1 MKRELGN
8 QRWNRKRTSYRPARE
23 TIRTELYDVAEL
35 ATDTE
40 ARRFVEEHHY
50 SGTYPAARFRFG
62 LFTRGK
68 LVGCAVFSHPCN
80 DRCLTS
86 VFNAPAHASVELGR
100 FVLLDEVPGNGE
112 TWFLA
117 RCFEVLRREHELI
130 GVVSFSDDC
139 PRETSAGETIF
150 AGHIGTIYQAA
161 NACYLGRGTARTLK
175 LLPDGRVFSDRTY
188 QKIRAGERG
197 WLYGARILQS
207 HGAEPIDQDATREDR
222 LAWLSHWTKHLTR
235 PLRHP
240 GSHKYAWPFEK
251 KGRRIRQFSLP
262 YPKRRRVSGVLQV
275 GKQLDLFKEA

>member
-1 MKRELGN
+1 MSN
-8 QRWNRKRTSYRPARE
+8 QRWNRKRASYRPAGE

-35 ATDTE
+35 AADTE

-62 LFTRGK
+62 LFTRGE

-86 VFNAPAHASVELGR
+86 VFSAPAHASVELGR
-100 FVLLDEVPGNGE
+100 FVLLDEVPGNDE
-112 TWFLA
+112 SWFLA
-117 RCFEVLRREHELI
+117 RCFELLRREHELV

-139 PRETSAGETIF
+139 PRETSAGEAVF
-150 AGHIGTIYQAA
+150 AGHIGTIFQAA
-161 NACYLGRGTARTLK
+161 NARYLGRGTPRTLK

-197 WLYGARILQS
+197 WQYGARILQS
-207 HGAEPIDQDATREDR
+207 YGADQIDQGATREER
-222 LAWLSHWTKHLTR
+222 LAWLSDWSKKLTR

-240 GSHKYAWPFEK
+240 GNHKYVWPFEK
-251 KGRRIRQFSLP
+251 RDRRILSFSLP
-262 YPKRRRVSGVLQV
+262 YPKRRPATEAA
-275 GKQLDLFKEA
+275 QLVEQLALFKAA

>member
-1 MKRELGN
+1 MSN
-8 QRWNRKRTSYRPARE
+8 QRWNRKRASYRPAGE
-23 TIRTELYDVAEL
+23 TIRTELYDVAEV
-35 ATDTE
+35 AADTE
-40 ARRFVEEHHY
+40 ARKFVEEHHY

-62 LFTRGK
+62 LFARGE

-86 VFNAPAHASVELGR
+86 VFSAPAQAAVELGR

-117 RCFEVLRREHELI
+117 RCFELLRREHELV

-139 PRETSAGETIF
+139 PRETSTGEMIF
-150 AGHIGTIYQAA
+150 AGHIGTIFQAA
-161 NACYLGRGTARTLK
+161 NARYLGRGTPRTLK

-207 HGAEPIDQDATREDR
+207 YGADEIDQGATRDER
-222 LAWLSHWTKHLTR
+222 LAWLSHWSKKLTR

-240 GSHKYAWPFEK
+240 GNHKYVWPFERRD
-251 KGRRIRQFSLP
+251 RRILSFSLP
-262 YPKRRRVSGVLQV
+262 YPKRRPATGAA
-275 GKQLDLFKEA
+275 QLAEQLALFKAA

>member
-1 MKRELGN
+1 MSN
-8 QRWNRKRTSYRPARE
+8 QRWNRKRASYRPAGE

-35 ATDTE
+35 SADTE

-62 LFTRGK
+62 LFTRGE

-86 VFNAPAHASVELGR
+86 VFSAPAHASVELGR

-117 RCFEVLRREHELI
+117 RCFELLRREHELV

-139 PRETSAGETIF
+139 PRETSTGETIF
-150 AGHIGTIYQAA
+150 AGHIGTIFQAA
-161 NACYLGRGTARTLK
+161 NGRYLGRGTPRTLK

-188 QKIRAGERG
+188 HKIRAGERG

-207 HGAEPIDQDATREDR
+207 YGAGPIDQSANREER
-222 LAWLSHWTKHLTR
+222 LAWLSRWSKRLTR

-240 GSHKYAWPFEK
+240 GNHKYAWPFEK
-251 KGRRIRQFSLP
+251 RDRRILSFSLP
-262 YPKRRRVSGVLQV
+262 YPKRRTGSEHA
-275 GKQLDLFKEA
+275 QLAEQLALFKAA